1 MREERFDIYDQEMNQ
16 LGTAT
21 REETHRLGHW
31 HRTFHCWLTHYEGS
45 RQLVRFQQRHAD
57 KDTNP
62 GCYDITVAGHL
73 SAGETM
79 QDGVRE
85 LEEELGVSAG
95 FQQLVPLGQ
104 VREEE
109 SGYVNG
115 KLFIDREVSDV
126 FGLLCD
132 IPLMELRLQPEE
144 VAGVYEAD
152 IEELLALFKGELEE
166 IAAQG
171 VRLAIAPNSPT
182 GHLRLMSSER
192 SIRADQFVPRDVSY
206 YIDVLQ
212 KLRSV
217 SRTL

>member
-1 MREERFDIYDQEMNQ
+1 MSEERFDIYDEEMNH

-31 HRTFHCWLTHYEGS
+31 HRTFHCWLTRHEGS

-73 SAGETM
+73 SVGESM
-79 QDGVRE
+79 QEGVRE

-95 FQQLVPLGQ
+95 FHQLVSLGQ

-109 SGYVNG
+109 SGYVKG

-126 FGLLCD
+126 FGLHCD
-132 IPLMELRLQPEE
+132 IPLTDLRLQPEE
-144 VAGVYEAD
+144 VYGVYEAG
-152 IEELLALFKGELEE
+152 IEELLALFQGEQEE
-166 IAAQG
+166 IVAHG
-171 VRLAIAPNSPT
+171 VRLVADNTSSPD
-182 GHLRLMSSER
+182 HLRLVPSER
-192 SIRADQFVPRDVSY
+192 SIRADQFVPRAVSY

-217 SRTL
+217 